1 MTTYEILIAD
11 TGERFTCGDSENVLK
26 AMERLNRRDIPV
38 GCRGG
43 GCGVCKIKMSRGSY
57 SAKKMS
63 RAHVSIEEEANGIG
77 LACRV
82 HPTSNLELQV
92 VGAMRKSVLAQRAVS
107 SA

>member
-1 MTTYEILIAD
+1 MHHFKIRSVLAVGAIAAMTA
-11 TGERFTCGDSENVLK
+11 
-26 AMERLNRRDIPV
+26 AAA
-38 GCRGG
+38 
-43 GCGVCKIKMSRGSY
+43 
-57 SAKKMS
+57 SAAPP
-63 RAHVSIEEEANGIG
+63 AHVSIEEEANGIG